1 MGVFGEKGKLA
12 RSHDVWA
19 VAWISGGAML
29 AAYLPSPTNGSDLG
43 ASTKASLV
51 DVRDT
56 REAPPPEASEE
67 LVGLD
72 GKRAIELLG
81 SPMTTEDRAPASVWH
96 YKSSRC
102 GLELVFYMEMR
113 TGLMRTLHYDFKS
126 GAGNAAQRQAC
137 VIAIRQENLGAPGN
151 KLPEKDILA
160 EIPIGDEVRPALA
173 EASIENDLPPASEPK
188 QQLSRRE
195 PHVQRGYV
203 RHRPHWYTA
212 RGGGWGY
219 TLALRNYSG
228 WSSGAAALTTGWG
241 GGQFGPPPYSAS
253 GP

>member
-1 MGVFGEKGKLA
+1 MGVFGEKGKPT
-12 RSHDVWA
+12 RRHVWA

-56 REAPPPEASEE
+56 QEAPLPKASEE

-72 GKRAIELLG
+72 EKRAVELLG
-81 SPMTTEDRAPASVWH
+81 SPMTTEERAPASIWH

-102 GLELVFYMEMR
+102 ELELAFYMEMR

-126 GAGNAAQRQAC
+126 GADNAAQRQAC
-137 VIAIRQENLGAPGN
+137 LVAITQENSKGAPGN
-151 KLPEKDILA
+151 KLPEKDIMA
-160 EIPIGDEVRPALA
+160 GIPIGNEVPPAAA
-173 EASIENDLPPASEPK
+173 EASIENDLPPASE
-188 QQLSRRE
+188 QQVSRRE
-195 PHVQRGYV
+195 PHVRRGYG
-203 RHRPHWYTA
+203 RHRPRWYTA

-219 TLALRNYSG
+219 TLALRNYSR
-228 WSSGAAALTTGWG
+228 WSSGAAALTIGWG